1 MINWLKK
8 FSSPIIFLIIMFLLY
23 LTFKPIVIYI
33 ILSLVFFVL
42 LQPVFNRI
50 HSIKIKSLQ
59 VGKGLSS
66 ALSILSI
73 FFVFGLLLDIIAPRL
88 LEQAEALSSIDSDMV
103 LDKFEDQIVTLE
115 SFIKSLKIV
124 PGSFDLM
131 DFMSTHVVS
140 VIDFSNIS
148 VLISS
153 ATGLTGN
160 ILMATFCISFIT
172 FFMLKDWDILK
183 GKVMKYIPDQQI
195 SMTSTVIQKA
205 KPILFKYFRGVLI
218 EVLIVI
224 VLTTIGL
231 SIFGVDNAFLIGLLA
246 GVLNVIPYLGPI
258 ISAIIGLTFVLIGNI
273 HLDFDSELAPLL
285 LKCVGVFGS
294 VQAIDNLV
302 LQPMI
307 HSNSVNAHPLEVFV
321 IILMGGQAWGIKG
334 MILAIP
340 VYIVGKIFI
349 KEYINLKT
357 EEHN

>member
-1 MINWLKK
+1 M
-8 FSSPIIFLIIMFLLY
+8 
-23 LTFKPIVIYI
+23 TFKPIVIYL
-33 ILSLVFFVL
+33 ILSLIFFVVL
-42 LQPVFNRI
+42 RPIFKKI
-50 HSIKIKSLQ
+50 HGIKIKSFQ

-66 ALSILSI
+66 VLSILSV
-73 FFVFGLLLDIIAPRL
+73 FLVFGILVDILAPRL
-88 LEQAEALSSIDSDMV
+88 IKQAENFSTIDSDMV
-103 LDKFEDQIVTLE
+103 LDKFEDQIVALE
-115 SFIKSLKIV
+115 AFIKSLKIV

-183 GKVMKYIPDQQI
+183 EKVVKYIPDQQI
-195 SMTSTVIQKA
+195 SMTSSVIQKA
-205 KPILFKYFRGVLI
+205 KPILLKYFRGVMI
-218 EVLIVI
+218 EVIIVI

-258 ISAIIGLTFVLIGNI
+258 ISAIIGLTFVLIGNL

-285 LKCVGVFGS
+285 LKCMGVFGA
-294 VQAIDNLV
+294 VQAIDNFV

-349 KEYINLKT
+349 KEYINLST
-357 EEHN
+357 EEHS